1 MVCPEYFPGWVKVRG
16 VWGDV
21 VGVVWGG
28 VVGVVWGGVVG
39 VVGRCGGRG
48 VGCGEGE
55 RGEYVLA

>member
-16 VWGDV
+16 VWGD
-21 VGVVWGG
+21 